1 MAGCSAKPKFS
12 RPRSQLESPSRQPVL
27 NRRCCL
33 PCGMARSS
41 SSSPTLE
48 PSHLHSP
55 PLPPTQTPANSS
67 PTAAA
72 RLFSLASLL
81 LVGGWALAAGG
92 PPPVAAVIPNGFGT
106 KPCPCRPHHP
116 LHPQVAF
123 CASDFA
129 LKVRF
134 LRMTGEYLS
143 STMHLKRYWV
153 SVKAVFR
160 NSAKIPNLIPNRRMH
175 LWIYGE
181 RDNCGHGIVVR
192 YHGEAN
198 SIISREVHLK
208 KLYLVTGKLE
218 HGQPMLSVC
227 SWIAQWPNKT
237 MRKAIMNSELGS
249 PVVTDQQARYLRHGT
264 YARGCSKCR
273 IEDRLFQ
280 PIKNVTA
287 EQANSCSFDPSR
299 DYFMCLTSFS
309 YCAYYRDPYRRTAGC
324 AWHTASTKRY
334 KKCAT
339 GNLQIEAQRRGITR

>member
-1 MAGCSAKPKFS
+1 
-12 RPRSQLESPSRQPVL
+12 
-27 NRRCCL
+27 
-33 PCGMARSS
+33 MARSS

-48 PSHLHSP
+48 PSRLRSP

-237 MRKAIMNSELGS
+237 MRKAIINSELGS